1 MLLSQANYPI
11 ILSIDKYIVSKMRLL
26 SILLAAIVP
35 LALCIYPDDHWQY
48 SKQLTVENF
57 DEVIKTEVDS
67 GKTLF
72 VRWIASAG

>member
-1 MLLSQANYPI
+1 M
-11 ILSIDKYIVSKMRLL
+11 LSIDKYIVSKMRLL
-26 SILLAAIVP
+26 SILLGAIVP